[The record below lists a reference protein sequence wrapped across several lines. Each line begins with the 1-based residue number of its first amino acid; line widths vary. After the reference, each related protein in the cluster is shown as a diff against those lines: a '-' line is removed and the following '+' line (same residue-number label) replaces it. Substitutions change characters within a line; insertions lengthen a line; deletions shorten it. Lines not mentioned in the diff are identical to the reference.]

1 MPIVLLALM
10 IVIPVLLIF
19 GRFIL
24 GAAWIVLKVI
34 ALTVKS
40 EIEDY
45 KARRM
50 QRATRPQQQVRK
62 RP

>member
-10 IVIPVLLIF
+10 IVIPVLVIF
-19 GRFIL
+19 GHFIL
-24 GAAWIVLKVI
+24 GAVWVVLKVI

-45 KARRM
+45 KARREE
-50 QRATRPQQQVRK
+50 T
-62 RP
+62 